1 MIRVSGI
8 KEEKLCFS
16 AVFEMDD
23 NAQVRDRWFGRT
35 VINSDR
41 RFTYEE
47 AQQVIETGKGDYS
60 AEILLLN
67 TLAQKLRAERFKK
80 GSIAF
85 DKLEV
90 KFHLDENGNPTGVFF
105 KKMKE
110 ANLLIEDFM
119 LLANKAVAEFCSP
132 DPHKKTAL
140 PGMPFVY
147 RIHDKPDGEKLK
159 AFAEIAA
166 RFGYKINLK
175 NEITVASQNHPLP
188 DHN

>member
-1 MIRVSGI
+1 MHIADVAHYVKENTPLDREAYTRATSVYLVDRVVPMLPENLSNGLCSLRT

-80 GSIAF
+80 
-85 DKLEV
+85 
-90 KFHLDENGNPTGVFF
+90 
-105 KKMKE
+105 
-110 ANLLIEDFM
+110 
-119 LLANKAVAEFCSP
+119 
-132 DPHKKTAL
+132 
-140 PGMPFVY
+140 
-147 RIHDKPDGEKLK
+147 
-159 AFAEIAA
+159 
-166 RFGYKINLK
+166 
-175 NEITVASQNHPLP
+175 
-188 DHN
+188 